1 MAVKPEEHMGVIR
14 AARSIRAWQLAVI
27 LAGAPGLPVPA
38 AGSSLDAQTAPAVF
52 QPAVCSVPDSVH
64 GKLAHIARRVR
75 DNVGITAIHLES
87 GMRVSFNGDQA
98 FPMASVSK
106 IPMALEFL
114 RRVDAGEI
122 ALGETIVVPPT
133 DFRPG
138 NSPLAKWSRGR
149 SVRVS
154 IDSLF
159 SLMIGA
165 SDNTATDVILR
176 MAGGPEE
183 ATRRVRELGVE
194 GVRVDRSEA
203 RTFADL
209 VGISSDV
216 PESELYRYNHFR
228 MRDALPVEHREA
240 ARERYGYD
248 PRDTATPNGMAE
260 LLARVYDGAG
270 LTKSSRELLLDV
282 MTRTRTGR
290 RRLRGLLPS
299 TTEVAH
305 KTGTMAAAINDVGII
320 TLPDG
325 AGHLVVAVFVNT
337 LRSTTWRRER
347 TIAQAARL
355 LHDYF
360 TAVYGVPE
368 LSTLA
373 ADADGLS
380 ELRLFAC

>member
-1 MAVKPEEHMGVIR
+1 MGVIR
-14 AARSIRAWQLAVI
+14 ATRSVSAWQLAAIFAGI
-27 LAGAPGLPVPA
+27 LGFLASAGTSALEAQVAPISYG
-38 AGSSLDAQTAPAVF
+38 
-52 QPAVCSVPDSVH
+52 PAVCSVPDSVH
-64 GKLAHIARRVR
+64 GKLERIARRVR
-75 DNVGITAIHLES
+75 GNVGIAAIHLES
-87 GMRVSFNGDQA
+87 GTRLSLNGDRA

-106 IPMALEFL
+106 VPMALEFL

-122 ALGETIVVPPT
+122 SLHETIVVPPT

-149 SVRVS
+149 SVRVT

-159 SLMIGA
+159 SLMLGI

-176 MAGGPEE
+176 MSGGPEE
-183 ATRRVRELGVE
+183 ATRRIRELGVE

-209 VGISSDV
+209 VGISGEV
-216 PESELYRYNHFR
+216 PESELYRVNHFR

-240 ARERYGYD
+240 ARERYGHD
-248 PRDTATPNGMAE
+248 PRDTATPDGMAE
-260 LLARVYDGAG
+260 LIALIYDGAG
-270 LTKSSRELLLDV
+270 LTESSRELLLGV

-299 TTEVAH
+299 STEVAH

-325 AGHLVVAVFVNT
+325 AGHLAVAVFVNT
-337 LRSTTWRRER
+337 LHSTTWRRER
-347 TIAQAARL
+347 TIAEVARV

-360 TAVYGVPE
+360 SAVYGAPE
-368 LSTLA
+368 FGTLA
-373 ADADGLS
+373 ARADELY